1 MRHVFL
7 EFSRILGQNTG
18 IQASHHYDYRNFL
31 ISDKEN
37 YVASKLSADNAAL
50 ASELVDEVIVPRSMQ
65 EASESYLFA
74 FADQEFIDRPE
85 SRGIRFQLELQK
97 ADLILRE
104 NHIDHTI
111 VVFGSA
117 RFVDQ
122 TTAEKIV
129 TESTSEADL
138 KRAKLAL
145 KNSAMYESARLFGRL
160 VATHNLMHS
169 DPKKRLHI
177 CTGGG
182 PGIMEAANRGAF
194 ETGDLSVGLN
204 ISLPREQMPNPYIT
218 PALCFRFHY
227 FALRKMHFLL
237 RARAIVVY
245 PGGFGSFDEIFEV
258 LTLIQTKKIKPLPV
272 ILVGSEYWQRVVR
285 FDLLVEEG
293 LIDASDL
300 DIVSFVDSAKDAWD
314 TIQKW
319 YEFGN

>member
-1 MRHVFL
+1 MIFELVSFFYIAKVNHVP
-7 EFSRILGQNTG
+7 
-18 IQASHHYDYRNFL
+18 H
-31 ISDKEN
+31 
-37 YVASKLSADNAAL
+37 KLTADNAPL
-50 ASELVDEVIVPRSMQ
+50 IQEVLDATIQPRSMQ

-85 SRGIRFQLELQK
+85 TRGIRFQLELQK

-104 NHIDHTI
+104 NDIDHTI

-117 RFVDQ
+117 RFVSREK
-122 TTAEKIV
+122 AEKMIAEAKSD
-129 TESTSEADL
+129 TET
-138 KRAKLAL
+138 AKALLAL
-145 KNSAMYESARLFGRL
+145 KNSALYESAREFGQM
-160 VATHNLMHS
+160 VARHNLMHS
-169 DPKKRLHI
+169 NPKKRLHI

-194 ETGDLSVGLN
+194 ETGDLSIGLN
-204 ISLPREQMPNPYIT
+204 ISLPREQTPNHYIT

-258 LTLIQTKKIKPLPV
+258 LTLIQTKKMKPLPV
-272 ILVGSEYWQRVVR
+272 ILVGTEHWKSIVR
-285 FDLLVEEG
+285 FDLLVEQG
-293 LIDASDL
+293 LIDASDM
-300 DIVSFVDSAKDAWD
+300 DILTFVDSAEDAWD
-314 TIQKW
+314 TIQHW